1 MVRQRKRTIRLYRI
15 VDDGRRILAGT
26 LQAGSPAELVM
37 RWRAFLATATPGAY
51 ADCYRG
57 ETLGLEPADEAAY
70 TALAA

>member
-1 MVRQRKRTIRLYRI
+1 MTV
-15 VDDGRRILAGT
+15 AGSWQA